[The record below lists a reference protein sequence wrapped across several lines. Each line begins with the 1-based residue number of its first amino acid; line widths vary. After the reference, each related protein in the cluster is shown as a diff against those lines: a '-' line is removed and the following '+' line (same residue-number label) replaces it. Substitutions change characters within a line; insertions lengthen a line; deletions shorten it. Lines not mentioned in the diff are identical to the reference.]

1 MDSIGWCSSDSEG
14 ILSEKGKRRYYYCWL
29 TLMLKLEAKKEWTHH
44 LSSEV
49 IRRTGVLRQPD
60 YNITSNYG
68 NDNVGG
74 VNNNSNNSNRNRND
88 EMASATCLSIGS
100 EQLIIMIPFSSSSSR
115 CRRSSSSSF
124 FSISGINTYKW
135 GGSISIR
142 SSSSSTI
149 LHRIRRFRAAPRT
162 S

>member
-1 MDSIGWCSSDSEG
+1 
-14 ILSEKGKRRYYYCWL
+14 
-29 TLMLKLEAKKEWTHH
+29 MLKLEAKKEWTHH

-74 VNNNSNNSNRNRND
+74 VNNNSNRNRND

-124 FSISGINTYKW
+124 FSISGINTYK
-135 GGSISIR
+135 GSGSISILGVAAVVL
-142 SSSSSTI
+142 
-149 LHRIRRFRAAPRT
+149 LHRIRRFHAAAPR
-162 S
+162 SS